1 MVENLN
7 WESFGEKYHLKNDK
21 YVQDVILLQ
30 RLQSDKRYPII
41 LYPQL
46 LREQLSKKFMIG
58 SVGVALKDKNHIYL
72 HDFLNVAKSLNL
84 KMQQSHQYP
93 KFPQKE
99 QNFTKHV
106 IGDVSFL
113 LL

>member
-1 MVENLN
+1 
-7 WESFGEKYHLKNDK
+7 
-21 YVQDVILLQ
+21 
-30 RLQSDKRYPII
+30 
-41 LYPQL
+41 
-46 LREQLSKKFMIG
+46 MIG
-58 SVGVALKDKNHIYL
+58 NFYFIRRI
-72 HDFLNVAKSLNL
+72 L